1 METNYISRQEH
12 EEFTR
17 RIDAENTRQNRRIAL
32 LEEGIQKLN
41 ALIVAVEKMAVN
53 MENMLTEQKRQGERL
68 EKLER
73 EPAETHRQVKNAIIT
88 AVIGAV
94 VGALIAAVLTIL

>member
-17 RIDAENTRQNRRIAL
+17 RIDAEDIRQNRRISL
-32 LEEGIQKLN
+32 LEENFQRLN
-41 ALIVAVEKMAVN
+41 ALTVAVEKMAVN

-73 EPAETHRQVKNAIIT
+73 EPAETHRQVKNAILT
-88 AVIGAV
+88 AAIGAI